1 MSVRLLRWPL
11 AAAVGAV
18 LALVLAVL
26 GAGWDRGGAR
36 AAAPEERLVRDV
48 AFAIHGGAGTI
59 RREDVTPEVEAQ
71 YRAAL
76 RVALEAGYQVVQNGG
91 AATDAVKAAI
101 VTMEDSPLFNA
112 GKGAVFTTD
121 AKQELDASIMDGST
135 LDTGAVTGVE
145 HIKNPILLADAVR
158 RTSRHMLFAGYGA
171 ELFARDRG
179 FELVTQDYFHV
190 DSRWQALL
198 RAKAGGS
205 RFNFGDEP
213 ARAAARPAPHTAA
226 DLGTVGA
233 VALDRD
239 GDLAAGTSTGGLTN
253 KPVGRIGDSPIIGAG
268 TYADNDTVA
277 VSATGTGEFFIR
289 LSVAH
294 DISALIEY
302 AQMRVD
308 RAAQTAIDKVGG
320 LGGDGGVIALDR
332 RGRLA
337 MPFNTAGMYRG
348 YVTRD
353 GRIVVKIF
361 GDE

>member
-1 MSVRLLRWPL
+1 MYVRLLRWPL
-11 AAAVGAV
+11 FAALAAA
-18 LALVLAVL
+18 LTLAVTVI
-26 GAGWDRGGAR
+26 GAGSDRGAAR
-36 AAAPEERLVRDV
+36 AAASQNDLVRDV
-48 AFAIHGGAGTI
+48 VFAIHGGAGTI
-59 RREDVTPEVEAQ
+59 SREDLTPEVEAE

-76 RVALEAGYQVVQNGG
+76 RVALQAGNEVVRSGG
-91 AATDAVKAAI
+91 EATDAVQAAI

-121 AKQELDASIMDGST
+121 AKQELDASIMDGDT

-145 HIKNPILLADAVR
+145 HIRNPIKLADSVR

-190 DSRWQALL
+190 DSRWQSLL
-198 RAKAGGS
+198 RAKAGRS
-205 RFNFGDEP
+205 EFNFGDEP
-213 ARAAARPAPHTAA
+213 AQAAARRAAAREASF
-226 DLGTVGA
+226 GTVGA
-233 VALDRD
+233 VAIDGD

-294 DISALIEY
+294 DISALIDY
-302 AQMRVD
+302 ARMRVD
-308 RAAQTAIDKVGG
+308 RAAQTAIDKVEG

-337 MPFNTAGMYRG
+337 MPFNTTGMYRG
-348 YVTRD
+348 YVTGD
-353 GRIVVKIF
+353 GDIVVKIF